1 MSADELLASAKAR
14 QKAAERKL
22 KEGEKGKDWEKVR
35 RQLRTLKSADLV
47 AFNELADEY
56 FVHLVREILDEAPTG
71 KVKTTEIQRECSYEI
86 GISTETVKR
95 YLLQHT
101 ARRAEFRV
109 FQGYVFINPN
119 YESRD
124 DGELDAPAKRPLRP
138 SATSPKSKPDLGE
151 DSPEGGA

>member
-1 MSADELLASAKAR
+1 MTVDQLLESAKAR
-14 QKAAERKL
+14 QKIAEKKL
-22 KEGEKGKDWEKVR
+22 KDQEKGTDWGKVR

-71 KVKTTEIQRECSYEI
+71 KVKTTEILRECSYEI
-86 GISTETVKR
+86 GVSPETVKR

-101 ARRAEFRV
+101 ARRAQFRV

-119 YESRD
+119 YENRD
-124 DGELDAPAKRPLRP
+124 DGEDVTVEVKKRRP
-138 SATSPKSKPDLGE
+138 RSTDGPTPTE
-151 DSPEGGA
+151 